1 MIVKYG
7 LTWLSVAALFLAI
20 DAVWLSSVA
29 NSFYRKHIGFLLR
42 EEFLMGP
49 AALFYLFYT
58 ACLVAMVINPS
69 VKAASPMQ
77 AVIYGALLGLC
88 AYGTYDMTNLATVK
102 GWPVIVSVADMA
114 WGMFLTALVCYA
126 GYQLMSRLPG

>member
-1 MIVKYG
+1 
-7 LTWLSVAALFLAI
+7 
-20 DAVWLSSVA
+20 
-29 NSFYRKHIGFLLR
+29 
-42 EEFLMGP
+42 MGP

-114 WGMFLTALVCYA
+114 WGMFLTAFVCYA